1 MLGGFAQKK
10 IGRIFGMGEYKEALA
25 NEIGTSSDQIRE
37 GNAPEVNSLV
47 APLSTNELVPV
58 MHHDAEGTI
67 RITRREFVGTIDI
80 RTSGSTQRYIIEP
93 GNAVAFPWLNTMAK
107 NFQQYAFLG
116 FAAEY
121 VPTSG
126 FAVGNDVGN
135 AALGQV
141 AMAFKYNVTED
152 PGAWPVSDLAGI
164 LNMNGSV
171 SGSPAAASSCYME
184 CDPSMTN
191 QPVKYVKTGET
202 LANYSDQNYD
212 SGVLI
217 VRTEGAQDP
226 FPFQCGQLWFTY
238 EIALFNP
245 RPQDPALLL
254 EDEYSELLREL
265 HYLQEFAGP
274 MTDKELI
281 RLDFREREL
290 AAFTRSLEF
299 IQKRGKLVLKRRIER
314 LDEEKTLAP
323 ISPYVVALL
332 DAESIKQHNRRDKI
346 DPRSPRP
353 PGFRDI
359 GIDTPSLVS
368 ASPEPTYVRL
378 DPAVLGPNASR
389 ASSIN
394 STVAYQKAI

>member
-10 IGRIFGMGEYKEALA
+10 LGRIFGMGEYKQALA
-25 NEIGTSSDQIRE
+25 NEIGSEPDAIRE
-37 GNAPEVNSLV
+37 SNAPEVNSLV
-47 APLSTNELVPV
+47 APLSTNDLVPL
-58 MHHDAEGTI
+58 MHHDSEGTI
-67 RITRREFVGTIDI
+67 RITRREFIGTVDI

-93 GNAVAFPWLNTMAK
+93 GNAVAFPWLNTLAK

-116 FAAEY
+116 LAAEY

-141 AMAFKYNVTED
+141 AMAYKYNVTED

-171 SGSPAAASSCYME
+171 SGSPAAPSSCYME

-191 QPVKYVKTGET
+191 QPVKYVKTDET

-212 SGVLI
+212 SAILI

-254 EDEYSELLREL
+254 DDEYSELLREL
-265 HYLQEFAGP
+265 HYLQEYAGP
-274 MTDKELI
+274 MSDRELY

-290 AAFTRSLEF
+290 VAFTRSLEF
-299 IQKRGKLVLKRRIER
+299 IQKRGKLVLRRRIER
-314 LDEEKTLAP
+314 LDEEKKLAP
-323 ISPYVVALL
+323 VSPYVLALL
-332 DAESIKQHNRRDKI
+332 DEESEAQRQRRDPI
-346 DPRSPRP
+346 NL
-353 PGFRDI
+353 GEV
-359 GIDTPSLVS
+359 GIDTPAPPPSTQADPSYVS
-368 ASPEPTYVRL
+368 VRSN
-378 DPAVLGPNASR
+378 VM
-389 ASSIN
+389 
-394 STVAYQKAI
+394 AYPK